1 MKVSTV
7 VGSQGNW
14 AIAEQIT
21 LRLSTPLSCSS
32 PAAVLTATQRSDPTG
47 MMWCQPIA
55 NQLDLFSIKLETP
68 GNDRRQHVQC
78 DITRSSRGANA
89 AIGTYHWFYFKL
101 SRPFKL
107 RKYCNIISNKW
118 YHHSPA
124 GLPGTVVRTILL
136 TVAGCGFAAVLR
148 MSQCA
153 RTPIARG
160 PRGIA
165 NCDLSGAQLN
175 GLSLWG
181 MDFFKSRY
189 SEAYQ
194 ILCSDTAVAYICA

>member
-1 MKVSTV
+1 VYGFS
-7 VGSQGNW
+7 SN
-14 AIAEQIT
+14 
-21 LRLSTPLSCSS
+21 LRPSLLEYCYIPTQWHHRS
-32 PAAVLTATQRSDPTG
+32 PP
-47 MMWCQPIA
+47 
-55 NQLDLFSIKLETP
+55 
-68 GNDRRQHVQC
+68 
-78 DITRSSRGANA
+78 
-89 AIGTYHWFYFKL
+89 
-101 SRPFKL
+101 
-107 RKYCNIISNKW
+107 
-118 YHHSPA
+118 
-124 GLPGTVVRTILL
+124 GLPGTVVRTIPL

-189 SEAYQ
+189 GEAALLTK
-194 ILCSDTAVAYICA
+194 IVTHSDLGRLQFVHKELPAMRSPSAGRVMLTPGHLPGSRGRISATQSLPMLDSCKPHSWVQTLAPPFPTGPVEIPTPRGVYIVLPPPA